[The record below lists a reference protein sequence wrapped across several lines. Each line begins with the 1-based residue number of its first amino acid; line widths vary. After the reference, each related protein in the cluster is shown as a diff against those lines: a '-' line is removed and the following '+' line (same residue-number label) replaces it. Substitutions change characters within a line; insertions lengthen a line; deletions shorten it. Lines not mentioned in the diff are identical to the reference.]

1 MMKDEVEGGDPE
13 AVNLQSEILN
23 LKYLSSFRLQP
34 SKAE

>member
-13 AVNLQSEILN
+13 AVKLQSEILN
-23 LKYLSSFRLQP
+23 LKYLSFFILPP